1 VTAAVAS
8 LIALVTAIVLSIVT
22 RMNVGLIAIALAWL
36 VGVYGAGLSP
46 DTVVLGFPTP
56 LFFTLAGVTLLF
68 AAAETN
74 GTLDGLAHRAVQV
87 ARGNARIL
95 PILFFLIA
103 FAIAAIGPGS
113 IASVALVVPL
123 AMAIGERA
131 AVPPFLTAL
140 MVANGANAGNLS
152 PISAVGVIANTK
164 MAEAG
169 LVGHQGI
176 VFFANF
182 GAHVL
187 VALAA
192 YLLLRGWQLT
202 GRSDAIALDP
212 AETAMTARQ
221 TITMVVVLAWIA
233 SVLLLKVNVGL
244 SAFTA
249 LALLVLA
256 HAVDDPAAIK
266 RAPWGVIIM
275 VCGVTVLLSVLE
287 ETGGMELFTRIL
299 ANLATPGTV
308 NGVIAFV
315 TGLISTYSSTS
326 GVVLPAFLPTAT
338 GLVQNLG
345 GGDALAV
352 ALSINIGSSLVDVSP
367 LSTLGALCVASV
379 PGGPVASTQ
388 LFRQLL
394 AWGLSMAVVGAFI
407 AQLFAGML
415 ARL

>member
-1 VTAAVAS
+1 VSAAVAS

-22 RMNVGLIAIALAWL
+22 RMNVGLIAIALAWI
-36 VGVYGAGLSP
+36 VGVYGAGLTA
-46 DTVVLGFPTP
+46 DTVVRGFPTP
-56 LFFTLAGVTLLF
+56 LFLTLAGVTLLF

-74 GTLDGLAHRAVQV
+74 GTLERLAHQAVRV
-87 ARGNARIL
+87 ARGNARVL
-95 PILFFLIA
+95 PVLFFLIA
-103 FAIAAIGPGS
+103 FLITAVGPGS
-113 IASVALVVPL
+113 IAGVALVVPL

-131 AVPPFLTAL
+131 AVPHFLTAL

-169 LVGHQGI
+169 LAGHQGK
-176 VFFANF
+176 VFFANLA
-182 GAHVL
+182 AHSL
-187 VALAA
+187 VAVAA
-192 YLLLRGWQLT
+192 YFFLRGWQLT
-202 GRSDAIALDP
+202 GRTDAIAQDP
-212 AETAMTARQ
+212 AETTMTLPQ
-221 TITMVVVLAWIA
+221 KLTIAIVLAWIV
-233 SVLLLKVNVGL
+233 SVLAFKVNVGL

-256 HAVDDPAAIK
+256 RSVDDPAAFK

-299 ANLATPGTV
+299 ANLATPATV

-326 GVVLPAFLPTAT
+326 GVVLPAFLPTAP

-345 GGDALAV
+345 GGDPLAV

-379 PGGPVASTQ
+379 PGGPVAASR

-394 AWGLSMAVVGAFI
+394 AWGLSMAIVGGII
-407 AQLFAGML
+407 AQIFAGLL